1 MKITKEQLKQII
13 KEELTE
19 HYRDEAEGWDKKIKG
34 TQGWTDI
41 QPDVLNILSLSRE
54 ELDLDE
60 YQIDDIAS
68 KLELAGFD
76 EAANF
81 LRMMLEEPPE

>member
-1 MKITKEQLKQII
+1 MRITKEQLKQII

-19 HYRDEAEGWDKKIKG
+19 HYRDEAEGWDKKIKD

-41 QPDVLNILSLSRE
+41 QPDVSRQ
-54 ELDLDE
+54 ELDLDCE

-76 EAANF
+76 DAADF

>member
-1 MKITKEQLKQII
+1 MRITKEQLKQII
-13 KEELTE
+13 KEELAE
-19 HYRDEAEGWDKKIKG
+19 SYRDEAEGWDKKIKD

-41 QPDVLNILSLSRE
+41 QPDISRE

-68 KLELAGFD
+68 KLELAGFY
-76 EAANF
+76 EAADF
-81 LRMMLEEPPE
+81 LRLMLEEPPE

>member
-1 MKITKEQLKQII
+1 MKITKQQLKRII

-19 HYRDEAEGWDKKIKG
+19 HYRDEAAGWDEKIKG

-41 QPDVLNILSLSRE
+41 QPDVSRQ

-68 KLELAGFD
+68 KLELAGYD
-76 EAANF
+76 DAANF
-81 LRMMLEEPPE
+81 LRMMIEEPPE

>member
-1 MKITKEQLKQII
+1 MKITKEKLKQII
-13 KEELTE
+13 AEELAE
-19 HYRDEAEGWDKKIKG
+19 SYRDEADSWDKKIKD

-41 QPDVLNILSLSRE
+41 QPDVSRE

-76 EAANF
+76 EAADF

>member
-41 QPDVLNILSLSRE
+41 QPDVSRE

>member
-1 MKITKEQLKQII
+1 MRITKQQLKRII

-19 HYRDEAEGWDKKIKG
+19 HYRDEAAGWDEKIKG

-41 QPDVLNILSLSRE
+41 QPDVSRE

-60 YQIDDIAS
+60 HQIDDIAS
-68 KLELAGFD
+68 KLELAGFN

>member
-1 MKITKEQLKQII
+1 MNLTKQQLKQII

-19 HYRDEAEGWDKKIKG
+19 HYRDEAEGWDKKIKD

-41 QPDVLNILSLSRE
+41 QHDVSRE

-68 KLELAGFD
+68 KLELAGFY
-76 EAANF
+76 EAADF
-81 LRMMLEEPPE
+81 LRKMLEEPPE